1 MRESSL
7 WRRKK
12 YAYVICNSSIR
23 IWEKYLLVDGM
34 GRTIKMHGGGVYEM
48 PKQFLFPI
56 EKHMYT
62 VFTDIITFPTFMV
75 SSMVRDVIK
84 LYNPFLRY
92 VRIIMMVVRNLLPF
106 GKS

>member
-1 MRESSL
+1 MEQL
-7 WRRKK
+7 YKDMGQ
-12 YAYVICNSSIR
+12 VSSIG
-23 IWEKYLLVDGM
+23 WYEKNNKNAWGA
-34 GRTIKMHGGGVYEM
+34 YEM